1 MSYFYINDGKF
12 EPRAKKVIFLGYAI
26 EVKGYIL
33 WCPYPKSPKI
43 VISRDVTFDGYFMLQ
58 PKKESVVDITGSGEE
73 ASKHVELVSK
83 DSEGVQERIHFEPVD
98 NAQDSTSIDDTP
110 PEQQYNIVIWRARRP
125 I

>member
-1 MSYFYINDGKF
+1 MSYFYINDGKL

-58 PKKESVVDITGSGEE
+58 PKKESVVDSTDSGEA
-73 ASKHVELVSK
+73 ASKHVELESK
-83 DSEGVQERIHFEPVD
+83 VTKGVQK
-98 NAQDSTSIDDTP
+98 STHIESVND
-110 PEQQYNIVIWRARRP
+110 A
-125 I
+125 